1 MKRNIFVFS
10 CFAHSWRK
18 KTDIRIHQRRQRW
31 ISPSLFSYLHRS
43 LYESLFVCVCLS
55 RVLKH
60 ASFVANVTIL
70 FNWFYKAC
78 FAFCTFLKSSDISGV
93 DAKVH
98 SMWSCSFCRTWSDL
112 RVHTEGWGNMQGTNM
127 QLMNLFYG
135 NRLVFYALSFQCGP
149 DTFVPQEI
157 FIHFMFLW
165 QFAATLVLSLDFH
178 L

>member
-18 KTDIRIHQRRQRW
+18 KRILESINVGRDEYLRRCSL
-31 ISPSLFSYLHRS
+31 ISIVVCTKVC
-43 LYESLFVCVCLS
+43 LFVSVYRGCWNTHPLS
-55 RVLKH
+55 Q
-60 ASFVANVTIL
+60 NVTIL
-70 FNWFYKAC
+70 FNCFYKAC

-112 RVHTEGWGNMQGTNM
+112 RVHTEGWGNMQ
-127 QLMNLFYG
+127 LMNLFYG

-149 DTFVPQEI
+149 DKFVPQEI